1 MSTPSIRFTDRI
13 VRFALAFGLASVIAC
28 ATRSV
33 PASAKST
40 PEPGGANQIAG
51 IDASLHAASV
61 FNGQVRI
68 RKMRLTKINQSLDEA
83 YPDGDGKR
91 WIVFRAM
98 MSNGTTKPS
107 DIEQFS
113 ATIVDADGISIA
125 AQPDKVRPVGM
136 VTNIAPGG
144 AWRESI
150 LFEIPSDFK
159 PVKIVL
165 VPGAAHVK
173 AVRIAIVSEDVPAP

>member
-1 MSTPSIRFTDRI
+1 MTSSSIHFTQRI
-13 VRFALAFGLASVIAC
+13 ARFAFASGLACVIAL
-28 ATRSV
+28 ATRSA
-33 PASAKST
+33 PARANVT
-40 PEPGGANQIAG
+40 PEPGGSNQIAG
-51 IDASLHAASV
+51 INASLHTASI

-68 RKMRLTKINQSLDEA
+68 RKMRLTKIDRSLDEA

-91 WIVFRAM
+91 WIVFRAI

-113 ATIVDADGISIA
+113 ATIVDVDGISVA
-125 AQPDKVRPVGM
+125 AQPDKVRPAGM

-159 PVKIVL
+159 PVRIVL

-173 AVRIAIVSEDVPAP
+173 AIRIAIVAEDVPAP